1 MFQCSFPIAV
11 LRATTMSVSSSESSI
26 TRSSKCKQGK
36 IAAYHDIWP
45 PISALMLLLLV
56 RNKYLKLPIKWCRK
70 HQQLESTSD
79 YPTYLSC
86 HPIVMCVLANYSSLH
101 VLYKNLIWVFIFVDA
116 ICKVE
121 RQAVRM
127 NDVLLVVRHAQH
139 LNLLLIR
146 L

>member
-1 MFQCSFPIAV
+1 
-11 LRATTMSVSSSESSI
+11 MS
-26 TRSSKCKQGK
+26 K

-45 PISALMLLLLV
+45 PISALMLLLL
-56 RNKYLKLPIKWCRK
+56 
-70 HQQLESTSD
+70 
-79 YPTYLSC
+79 
-86 HPIVMCVLANYSSLH
+86 